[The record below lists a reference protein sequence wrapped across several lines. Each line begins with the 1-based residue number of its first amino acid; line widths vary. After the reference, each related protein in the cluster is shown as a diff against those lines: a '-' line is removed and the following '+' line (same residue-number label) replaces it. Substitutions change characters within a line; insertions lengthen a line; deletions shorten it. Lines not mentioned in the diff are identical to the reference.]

1 MIMKVTETPLIQQY
15 REMKKKHPDA
25 VLLFRVGDF
34 YETFANDAVAASEIL
49 GITLT
54 RRMNGSANSIEL
66 AGFPHHALDTYLPKL
81 IRAGKRVAICE
92 QLEDPKLSKKL
103 VKRGITELVTPANQ
117 TKLPNGLIIGS
128 KVEVGACGIHDANG
142 RFKIHNG
149 KVGIFLSENKK
160 WYFAPLILSPEDE
173 ERYRLYT
180 ELSWKYSEWIWID
193 EYQEEKLPEYYE
205 EMKALYQE
213 FVSKYG
219 FLNAPENESFILLD
233 RYADNL
239 DILEKKVVGKD
250 GSISYIPGDGFEE
263 IESSIKHNKTLFDF
277 SSLISIFSVF
287 MEILNKLTIFGEIS
301 RKTQEIRNLAK
312 KLDISPKRAFEEC
325 NSMYQ
330 PYQPSLF
337 D

>member
-1 MIMKVTETPLIQQY
+1 MSITDTPLLQQY

-34 YETFANDAVAASEIL
+34 YETFADDAVTISEIL
-49 GITLT
+49 DITLV
-54 RRMNGSANSIEL
+54 RRMNGSADSVHL
-66 AGFPHHALDTYLPKL
+66 AGFPHHALDTYLPRL
-81 IRAGKRVAICE
+81 VRAGKRVAICE
-92 QLEDPKLSKKL
+92 QLEDPKLSKNL
-103 VKRGITELVTPANQ
+103 VKSGITELVTPATQ
-117 TKLPNGLIIGS
+117 TTLPNGLVIGP
-128 KVEVGACGIHDANG
+128 KVELRGCGMHDANG

-149 KVGIFLSENKK
+149 KVGVFLTENKK

-173 ERYRLYT
+173 ARYRLYT

-205 EMKALYQE
+205 EMKAIYHE

-219 FLNAPENESFILLD
+219 FLNSPENEEFILLD

-239 DILEKKVVGKD
+239 EILEKKVVKAD
-250 GSISYIPGDGFEE
+250 GCVEYVPGDGFKE
-263 IESSIKHNKTLFDF
+263 IESHIHINESTFDYCA
-277 SSLISIFSVF
+277 LISFFSALL
-287 MEILNKLTIFGEIS
+287 EILNKLIIFGEIS
-301 RKTQEIRNLAK
+301 RKTQEIRSLAK

>member
-1 MIMKVTETPLIQQY
+1 MKVTETPLIQQY

>member
-1 MIMKVTETPLIQQY
+1 MKVTETPLLKQY

-34 YETFANDAVAASEIL
+34 YETFADDAVTVSEIL

-54 RRMNGSANSIEL
+54 RRANGTADAVHL
-66 AGFPHHALDTYLPKL
+66 AGFPHRALDTYLPRL
-81 IRAGKRVAICE
+81 VRAGKRVAICE
-92 QLEDPKLSKKL
+92 QLEDPKQTEKL
-103 VKRGITELVTPANQ
+103 VKRGITELVVPATQ
-117 TKLPNGLIIGS
+117 TTLPNGLVIGP
-128 KVEVGACGIHDANG
+128 KIEVGSCGIHDANG

-149 KVGIFLSENKK
+149 KVGVFLTENKK

-173 ERYRLYT
+173 ARYRLYT

-205 EMKALYQE
+205 EMKAIYQE

-219 FLNAPENESFILLD
+219 FLNAPDNAAFIKLD

-239 DILEKKVVGKD
+239 EILEKRVVRAD
-250 GSISYIPGDGFEE
+250 GSIGYVPGNGFKE
-263 IESSIKHNKTLFDF
+263 IESIIYIHESKFDYC
-277 SSLISIFSVF
+277 SLISFFSAF
-287 MEILNKLTIFGEIS
+287 WEILNKLIIFGEIS
-301 RKTQEIRNLAK
+301 RKTQEIRSLAK